1 MKIIALALASILI
14 AGCYSAE
21 KTTETAA
28 PENTATVVATPKE
41 VALIPRAAL
50 FGNPARTGGTI
61 SPDGKTLAYLA
72 PSNGVMNVFV
82 APRVTPDAARALTT
96 ETSRPIRSFFFAHD
110 NQHLVYI
117 QDAGG
122 NEDFHLFATDL
133 TTGTTR
139 DITPFAGARAN
150 LAGLSHKVP
159 GELLVNINDRD
170 KSAFDLY
177 RITLKTGKRTLV
189 QKNDQG
195 FGGFVANDDFEV
207 VLAIKPRPD
216 GGSEL
221 LRKTAK
227 GWENFTSIDFEDA
240 GTTGPISIHTGAQSV
255 YMRDSRGRDTAALF
269 GVDLATGVKTL
280 FHEDAKADV
289 GGTLNHPITGLVQA
303 VSVNY
308 LRNEWTVFD
317 VAIEKDI
324 ALLKARFPEFNI
336 TARTQDDSTWI
347 VAGFASDTPPAFY
360 IYERTSSEIKP
371 WFETRPDLKDAPLQK
386 MHPVVI
392 DARDGLKLPSY
403 YTLPASAD
411 TNADGKPEQ
420 AVPMVLYVHG
430 GPWARDQ
437 YGSNS
442 THQFYSNRGYAVLSV
457 NFRASTGFG
466 KNFTNAGN
474 LQWSK
479 TMHDDLIDAV
489 RWAEKQGI
497 AVPGKVAIAGG
508 SYGGYATLAGLT
520 YTPDEFACGVDIVGP
535 SNLNTLLASIPPY
548 WKPGFEQMA
557 RRVGDPRTEEGK
569 ALLMAASPLT
579 HADKIKRPLL
589 IGQGAN
595 DPRVK
600 QAESDQIIAAMNKH
614 NLPVT
619 YVLFPDE
626 GHGFARPENSLA
638 FNAVQEQFL
647 ANCLGGRAEPIGS
660 AFAGSS
666 ITIPE
671 GAKLIPGAES
681 ALAK

>member
-1 MKIIALALASILI
+1 MKLLALSIACVLFASCQP
-14 AGCYSAE
+14 AAE
-21 KTTETAA
+21 PVKSAA
-28 PENTATVVATPKE
+28 PDTTASTVITPKE

-61 SPDGKTLAYLA
+61 SPDGKVLAYLA

-82 APRVTPDAARALTT
+82 APRATPDIARALTT
-96 ETSRPIRSFFFAHD
+96 ETTRPIRSFFFAHD
-110 NQHLVYI
+110 NQHLVYV

-133 TTGTTR
+133 ATGVTR
-139 DITPFAGARAN
+139 NITPFPGARAN
-150 LAGLSHKVP
+150 LAGLSDQMP

-177 RITLKTGKRTLV
+177 RIALQTGKRTLV

-195 FGGFVANDDFEV
+195 FGGFVANDQFEAV
-207 VLAIKPRPD
+207 MAIKPRPD
-216 GGSEL
+216 GGL
-221 LRKTAK
+221 DVLRKAAK

-240 GTTGPISIHTGAQSV
+240 GTTSPMGLTSDGKIL
-255 YMRDSRGRDTAALF
+255 YMRDSRGRDTSALF
-269 GVDLATGVKTL
+269 AIDLASGDKKL
-280 FHEDAKADV
+280 LHEDARADV
-289 GGTLNHPITGLVQA
+289 GGTLNHPTTGVVQA
-303 VSVNY
+303 ASVNY

-317 VAIEKDI
+317 SAIEKDI

-336 TARTQDDSTWI
+336 TARTQDDATWI
-347 VAGFASDTPPAFY
+347 VAGFASNSPPAFFV
-360 IYERTSSEIKP
+360 YERASGEIKP
-371 WFETRPDLKDAPLQK
+371 WFETRPELKDAPLQK

-392 DARDGLKLPSY
+392 DARDGLKLPSF

-411 TNADGKPEQ
+411 TNADGKPDQ
-420 AVPMVLYVHG
+420 AMPMVLFVHG
-430 GPWARDQ
+430 GPWARDA

-442 THQFYSNRGYAVLSV
+442 THQFYANRGYAVLSV

-489 RWAEKQGI
+489 RWAEKLGI

-569 ALLMAASPLT
+569 ALLTAASPLT

-600 QAESDQIIAAMNKH
+600 QAESDQIIAAMNKL

-647 ANCLGGRAEPIGS
+647 ASCLGGRAEPIGS

-671 GAKLIPGAES
+671 GAQLIPGAEL

>member
-1 MKIIALALASILI
+1 MKLISLAIACALLAS
-14 AGCYSAE
+14 CQSAD
-21 KTTETAA
+21 KTTEIAIPETAPPA
-28 PENTATVVATPKE
+28 AAAPKE
-41 VALIPRAAL
+41 VALIPRTAL

-82 APRVTPDAARALTT
+82 GARSAPDAARALTT

-110 NQHLVYI
+110 NQHLVYV

-122 NEDFHLFATDL
+122 NEDFHLFATNL
-133 TTGTTR
+133 ATGVTR
-139 DITPFAGARAN
+139 DITPFEGARAN
-150 LAGLSHKVP
+150 LAGLSEKVP
-159 GELLVNINDRD
+159 DELLVNINDRD

-177 RITLKTGKRTLV
+177 RIALDTGKRTLV

-195 FGGFVANDDFEV
+195 FAGFVANDKFEV
-207 VLAIKPRPD
+207 VMAVKPRAD
-216 GGSEL
+216 GGADV

-227 GWENFTSIDFEDA
+227 GWENYTSIDFEDA
-240 GTTGPISIHTGAQSV
+240 GTTAPMGLTADSKTL

-269 GVDLATGVKTL
+269 AIDLATGAKTL
-280 FHEDAKADV
+280 IHADARADI
-289 GGTLNHPITGLVQA
+289 GGTLIHPSTGVVQA
-303 VSVNY
+303 ASVNY

-317 VAIEKDI
+317 AGIEKDI
-324 ALLKARFPEFNI
+324 ALLKSRFPEFNI

-347 VAGFASDTPPAFY
+347 VAGFASDAPPAFFV
-360 IYERTSSEIKP
+360 YERASGEIKP
-371 WFETRPDLKDAPLQK
+371 WFETRPDLKDAPLQP

-403 YTLPASAD
+403 YTLPRSAD
-411 TNADGKPEQ
+411 SNADGKPEQ
-420 AVPMVLYVHG
+420 AMPMVLYVHG
-430 GPWARDQ
+430 GPWARDA

-442 THQFYSNRGYAVLSV
+442 THQFYANRGYAVLSV

-466 KNFTNAGN
+466 KSFTNAGN

-497 AVPGKVAIAGG
+497 AAPGKVAIAGG

-614 NLPVT
+614 SLPVT

-647 ANCLGGRAEPIGS
+647 ASCLGGRAEPIGT

-671 GAKLIPGAES
+671 GAKLIQGAEL

>member
-1 MKIIALALASILI
+1 MKLISLAIACALLAS
-14 AGCYSAE
+14 CQSAD
-21 KTTETAA
+21 KTTEIAIPETAPPA
-28 PENTATVVATPKE
+28 AAAPKE
-41 VALIPRAAL
+41 VALIPRTAL

-82 APRVTPDAARALTT
+82 GARSAPDAARALTT

-110 NQHLVYI
+110 NQHLVYV

-122 NEDFHLFATDL
+122 NEDFHLFATNL
-133 TTGTTR
+133 ATGVTR
-139 DITPFAGARAN
+139 DITPFEGARAN
-150 LAGLSHKVP
+150 LAGLSEKVP

-177 RITLKTGKRTLV
+177 RIALDTGKRTLV

-195 FGGFVANDDFEV
+195 FAGFVANDKFEV
-207 VLAIKPRPD
+207 VMAVKPRAD
-216 GGSEL
+216 GGADV

-227 GWENFTSIDFEDA
+227 GWENYTSIDFEDA
-240 GTTGPISIHTGAQSV
+240 GTTAPMGLTADSKTL

-269 GVDLATGVKTL
+269 AIDLATGAKTL
-280 FHEDAKADV
+280 IHADARADI
-289 GGTLNHPITGLVQA
+289 GGTLIHPSTGVVQA
-303 VSVNY
+303 ASVNY

-317 VAIEKDI
+317 AGIEKDI
-324 ALLKARFPEFNI
+324 ALLKSRFPEFNI

-347 VAGFASDTPPAFY
+347 VAGFASDAPPAFFV
-360 IYERTSSEIKP
+360 YERASGEIKP
-371 WFETRPDLKDAPLQK
+371 WFETRPDLKDAPLQP

-403 YTLPASAD
+403 YTLPRGAD
-411 TNADGKPEQ
+411 SNADGKPEQ
-420 AVPMVLYVHG
+420 AMPMVLYVHG

-442 THQFYSNRGYAVLSV
+442 THQFYANRGYAVLSV

-466 KNFTNAGN
+466 KSFTNAGN

-497 AVPGKVAIAGG
+497 AAPGKVAIAGG

-614 NLPVT
+614 SLPVT

-647 ANCLGGRAEPIGS
+647 ASCLGGRAEPIGT

-671 GAKLIPGAES
+671 GAKLIQGAEL